1 VVDTLAGPG
10 NIPERPGLADM
21 GAKSVRIPAKKPAQ
35 MNSLKIRLVN
45 VQDSTPLAGLAG
57 QLGYPSTVE
66 QIASRLANVYKR
78 PDQAVF
84 VAEVDGQVA
93 GWVHV
98 FACPTVELDLYAEVG
113 SLVVDQDQR
122 GQGIGK
128 ALMDKAEA
136 WARQCGIYEVC
147 LRSNVIRKEAHQ
159 FYEALGYERIK
170 SQFTFRKALQ

>member
-1 VVDTLAGPG
+1 
-10 NIPERPGLADM
+10 
-21 GAKSVRIPAKKPAQ
+21 
-35 MNSLKIRLVN
+35 
-45 VQDSTPLAGLAG
+45 
-57 QLGYPSTVE
+57 
-66 QIASRLANVYKR
+66 
-78 PDQAVF
+78 
-84 VAEVDGQVA
+84 
-93 GWVHV
+93 
-98 FACPTVELDLYAEVG
+98 VELDLYAEVG

-136 WARQCGIYEVC
+136 WARQCGITEVR